1 MAQVWSIM
9 INGNVPAKFNPDV
22 FGTGPGEPLKAQLGD
37 LVSWNNQTNDTH
49 QIAVVKAD
57 GTTISFT
64 TEKIASFKSSTPGY
78 VTASADV
85 VPGPTGTI
93 SYHCTLHLDQNKK
106 PIENG
111 KITVV
116 AS

>member
-37 LVSWNNQTNDTH
+37 LVSWNNQTGDAH
-49 QIAVVKAD
+49 QIAVLKAD
-57 GTTISFT
+57 GTVSFT

-78 VTASADV
+78 VTSTTDV
-85 VPGPTGTI
+85 VSGTI

-106 PIENG
+106 PVENG